1 MCCISMVESW
11 WVTEELIQPNSTLN
25 LIRVTESQFADDT
38 ALYATFIELHLS
50 QWQLRGSEKVYGYR
64 E

>member
-11 WVTEELIQPNSTLN
+11 WVTEKLIIYSEFNSSFRLSLRMIQHFN
-25 LIRVTESQFADDT
+25 
-38 ALYATFIELHLS
+38 YATFIELHYLS
-50 QWQLRGSEKVYGYR
+50 QWQLRGSEKMYG